1 MTNTNTPTVGN
12 RVTLRVRW
20 TVDEIQTLA
29 STATK
34 GVYRLRGHED
44 QTTDP
49 IPWDANHMDVE
60 EALNEIIPG
69 GVVCAGG
76 PHPGQPITV
85 QFTGGLGKRPRDPL
99 VAITTDLDGTIV
111 VDTLQQGGP
120 ILLDAAPVIT
130 VTGPGLPEEGVTPA
144 VTDLGGGAYR
154 AAFTP
159 EVEGDY
165 EWTAVGASTDH
176 GPMRQEA
183 TFTVT

>member
-1 MTNTNTPTVGN
+1 MTNTILVGN
-12 RVTLRVRW
+12 RVTLRIRW
-20 TVDEIQTLA
+20 TVDEIQTLT
-29 STATK
+29 STATA

-69 GVVCAGG
+69 GVICAGG

-85 QFTGGLGKRPRDPL
+85 QFIGGLGKRPRDPL
-99 VAITTDLDGTIV
+99 TPIVTDLDGAIT
-111 VDTLQQGGP
+111 VDTPQQGGP
-120 ILLDAAPVIT
+120 IILDAAPVIT

-144 VTDLGGGAYR
+144 VTDLGGGVYR

-159 EVEGDY
+159 EVEGIY
-165 EWTAVGASTDH
+165 EWTAEGASTEH
-176 GPMRQEA
+176 GPVRKTG